1 MSLKILERKMRLKK
15 LYEHYNILTEG
26 INNQSIKINYN
37 LNIRVDNGDFRAKGE
52 GHLTLEKDAYQ
63 NIMSVEDV
71 INYIINQETKKSNI
85 KTKDGVSTKD
95 ILSQMLFAFM
105 DPESA
110 KYLTTKDEIQFSFD
124 YGPSDNNCIGILV
137 SKPLG
142 SPSFSIIMRLN
153 KQALPNDFDK
163 DAVDMRILTYSS
175 LSATNE

>member
-1 MSLKILERKMRLKK
+1 MKLKK
-15 LYEHYNILTEG
+15 LYEHYNVVTEG
-26 INNQSIKINYN
+26 VNNQSIKINYN
-37 LNIRVDNGDFRAKGE
+37 LNIRVDDGKFKAKGE
-52 GHLTLEKDAYQ
+52 GRLTLDKNIYQ

-71 INYIINQETKKSNI
+71 INYIINEETKKSDI
-85 KTKDGVSTKD
+85 KVRDGVSSKD

-105 DPESA
+105 DPQSA
-110 KYLTTKDEIQFSFD
+110 SYLTVKDEIQFSFD
-124 YGPSDNNCIGILV
+124 YGPSDNNCVGILV

-142 SPSFSIIMRLN
+142 SPSFSMVMRLN

>member
-1 MSLKILERKMRLKK
+1 MKLKK
-15 LYEHYNILTEG
+15 LYEHYNVLSESV
-26 INNQSIKINYN
+26 NNQDIKINYN
-37 LNIRVDNGDFRAKGE
+37 LNIRVDNGDFRAKGS
-52 GHLTLEKDAYQ
+52 GRLTLDKDAYQ
-63 NIMSVEDV
+63 TIMSVEDV
-71 INYIINQETKKSNI
+71 INYIINEETKKSSL

-105 DPESA
+105 DPNSA
-110 KYLTTKDEIQFSFD
+110 KYLSTKDEIQFTFD

-142 SPSFSIIMRLN
+142 SPSFSIVMRLN

-163 DAVDMRILTYSS
+163 QAVDMRILTYSS

>member
-1 MSLKILERKMRLKK
+1 MRLKK
-15 LYEHYNILTEG
+15 LYEHYNILSEG
-26 INNQSIKINYN
+26 INNQDIKINYS
-37 LNIRVDNGDFRAKGE
+37 LNIIVDNGDFKAKGN
-52 GHLTLEKDAYQ
+52 GHLVLDKEKYQ

-71 INYIINQETKKSNI
+71 INYIINEETKKANI
-85 KTKDGVSTKD
+85 KSRDGVSTKD

-110 KYLTTKDEIQFSFD
+110 KYLSTKDEIQFTFD
-124 YGPSDNNCIGILV
+124 YGPSDNNCVGILV

-142 SPSFSIIMRLN
+142 SPSFSMVMRLN

-163 DAVDMRILTYSS
+163 EAVDMRILTYSS